1 MHARR
6 RSVSLFVSVAIALL
20 VTERAGLSRASSSS
34 RAHGIGDTRL
44 EFDELELVVGSL
56 PLELAPD
63 VVLVADKAG
72 GELVFEALVVI
83 TVSGDGAE
91 TGMAVVVV
99 AVGGGGGGGGAWTI
113 LPGII

>member
-1 MHARR
+1 M
-6 RSVSLFVSVAIALL
+6 SLLVSVAIALL
-20 VTERAGLSRASSSS
+20 VTERGALRRASSSS

-44 EFDELELVVGSL
+44 EFDEFELVAGSL

-63 VVLVADKAG
+63 VVVLVADSAG

-83 TVSGDGAE
+83 TVNGDGAE
-91 TGMAVVVV
+91 IGMVVV
-99 AVGGGGGGGGAWTI
+99 AVGGGGGGGGGGTI